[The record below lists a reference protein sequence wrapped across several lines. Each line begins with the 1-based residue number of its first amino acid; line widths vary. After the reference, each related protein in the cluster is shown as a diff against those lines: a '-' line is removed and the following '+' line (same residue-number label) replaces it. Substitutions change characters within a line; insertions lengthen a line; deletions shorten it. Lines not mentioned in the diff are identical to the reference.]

1 MMQGIGQDSSRAR
14 RFEVED
20 AGVSMIPI
28 LGFAASSSLR
38 ACSFLS
44 DILPALFVRGEPAS
58 QTSQRKSGGTATSSA
73 SVGRKVSS
81 RMSEVRHLSAEE
93 YDW

>member
-20 AGVSMIPI
+20 AEMSMIPI

-38 ACSFLS
+38 ACSFFT
-44 DILPALFVRGEPAS
+44 DIPPALFVRGEP
-58 QTSQRKSGGTATSSA
+58 
-73 SVGRKVSS
+73 VSS
-81 RMSEVRHLSAEE
+81 RMSEVRHLSAEK